1 MGELTYHY
9 HYDSPLGTLLMVSD
23 GKALTELDFMDY
35 PYGGDKVDMQNVAPC
50 LPVFAD
56 TCRWLDLYFAGKKPD
71 FTPQIFLQGST
82 FRKTVWDILCT
93 VPYGQTTTYG
103 GIAAKIAQKRG
114 VPKMSAQAVGGALG
128 HNPIAIIVPCH
139 RVIGKD
145 GSLTGYTGGL
155 QRKEWLLRHE
165 GFFA

>member
-1 MGELTYHY
+1 MEELTYYY

-35 PYGGDKVDMQNVAPC
+35 PYGGDKADMQNVAPC
-50 LPVFAD
+50 LPAFAD
-56 TCRWLDLYFAGKKPD
+56 TCRWLDLYFAGRVPD
-71 FTPQIFLQGST
+71 FTPPLSLNGTAFQNA
-82 FRKTVWDILCT
+82 VWDILRT
-93 VPYGQTTTYG
+93 IPYGQTTTYG
-103 GIAAKIAQKRG
+103 EIAGQIVKLQG
-114 VPKMSAQAVGGALG
+114 VAKMSAQAVGGALG

-145 GSLTGYTGGL
+145 GRLTGYTGGL